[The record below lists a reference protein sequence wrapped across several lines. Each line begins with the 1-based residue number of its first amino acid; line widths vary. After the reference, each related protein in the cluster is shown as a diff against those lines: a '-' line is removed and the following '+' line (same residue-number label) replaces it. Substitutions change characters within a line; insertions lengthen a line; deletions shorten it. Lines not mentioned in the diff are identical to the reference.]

1 MTNDNNNISATN
13 NTNTSIDSRS
23 VIDKHYA
30 WKSLDKMVRK
40 FRHEFKRFEPDIV
53 TWLKG
58 TLDPAIKNFIEYIFK
73 HTHISDI

>member
-1 MTNDNNNISATN
+1 MTNDNNNISAIDN
-13 NTNTSIDSRS
+13 ADTSISSRR

-40 FRHEFKRFEPDIV
+40 FRREFKKFEPDIV
-53 TWLKG
+53 VWLKDS
-58 TLDPAIKNFIEYIFK
+58 LDPAIKNFIEYIFK